1 MNNNMNDILLKNE
14 LGESVTAKVLKLF
27 KYNDEIYMLYTLN
40 EIDPSNYIKLYGV
53 KLTMNPS
60 TNQISASMIDDSV
73 WGSIVSL
80 IKEMV
85 KPVQERINNNFI
97 DLDSRNLTSVDL
109 ISKRIFKINKD
120 MADLIVKNSTLQQQT
135 TSNSNQPVQSVQPVQ
150 PVQSAQSVQPVQSAQ
165 SVQPVQS
172 AQSEQTINASNMV
185 VPSMET
191 QTNLNVE
198 ATQAS
203 TGQIPSSQNNLNQN
217 QVSQELDYKVLYEE
231 QTKNIETL
239 MQEINGLKNKLS
251 AIENILKG

>member
-14 LGESVTAKVLKLF
+14 LGESVTAKVLKIF

-85 KPVQERINNNFI
+85 KPVQERTNNNFI

-120 MADLIVKNSTLQQQT
+120 MADLIVKNSTLQQKT
-135 TSNSNQPVQSVQPVQ
+135 TSNSNQPVQPV
-150 PVQSAQSVQPVQSAQ
+150 
-165 SVQPVQS
+165 
-172 AQSEQTINASNMV
+172 QSEQTINTSNMV
-185 VPSMET
+185 ASSMET
-191 QTNLNVE
+191 QANLNVE

-203 TGQIPSSQNNLNQN
+203 TGQIPSSRNNLNQN

-239 MQEINGLKNKLS
+239 MQEINNLKNKLS
-251 AIENILKG
+251 DIENILKG

>member
-14 LGESVTAKVLKLF
+14 LGESVIAKVLKIF

-85 KPVQERINNNFI
+85 KPVQERTNNNFI

-120 MADLIVKNSTLQQQT
+120 MADLIVKNSTLQQKT
-135 TSNSNQPVQSVQPVQ
+135 TSNSNQPVQS
-150 PVQSAQSVQPVQSAQ
+150 
-165 SVQPVQS
+165 
-172 AQSEQTINASNMV
+172 EQTINTSNMV
-185 VPSMET
+185 ASSMET
-191 QTNLNVE
+191 QANLNVE

-239 MQEINGLKNKLS
+239 MQEINNLKNKLS
-251 AIENILKG
+251 DIENILKG

>member
-73 WGSIVSL
+73 WESIVSL

-85 KPVQERINNNFI
+85 KPVQERTNNNFI

-150 PVQSAQSVQPVQSAQ
+150 
-165 SVQPVQS
+165 S

-217 QVSQELDYKVLYEE
+217 QGSQELDYKVLYEE

-239 MQEINGLKNKLS
+239 MQEINNLKNKLS

>member
-85 KPVQERINNNFI
+85 KPVQERTNNNFI

-150 PVQSAQSVQPVQSAQ
+150 PVQSAQS
-165 SVQPVQS
+165 

-217 QVSQELDYKVLYEE
+217 QGSQELDYKVLYEE

-239 MQEINGLKNKLS
+239 MQEINNLKNKLS

>member
-40 EIDPSNYIKLYGV
+40 EIDPLNYIKLYGV

-85 KPVQERINNNFI
+85 KPVQERTNNNFI

-120 MADLIVKNSTLQQQT
+120 MADLIVKNSTLQQKT
-135 TSNSNQPVQSVQPVQ
+135 TSNSNQPVQSVQ
-150 PVQSAQSVQPVQSAQ
+150 
-165 SVQPVQS
+165 
-172 AQSEQTINASNMV
+172 SEQTINTSNMV
-185 VPSMET
+185 ASSMES
-191 QTNLNVE
+191 QANLNVE

-203 TGQIPSSQNNLNQN
+203 TRQIPSSQNNLNQN

-239 MQEINGLKNKLS
+239 MQEINNLKNKLS
-251 AIENILKG
+251 DIENILKG

>member
-14 LGESVTAKVLKLF
+14 LGESVTAKVLKIF

-85 KPVQERINNNFI
+85 KPVQERTNNNFI

-120 MADLIVKNSTLQQQT
+120 MADLIVKNSTLQQKT
-135 TSNSNQPVQSVQPVQ
+135 TSNSNQPVQPV
-150 PVQSAQSVQPVQSAQ
+150 
-165 SVQPVQS
+165 
-172 AQSEQTINASNMV
+172 QSEQTINTSNMV
-185 VPSMET
+185 ASSMET

-217 QVSQELDYKVLYEE
+217 QISQELDYKVLYEE

-239 MQEINGLKNKLS
+239 MQEINSLKNKLS

>member
-14 LGESVTAKVLKLF
+14 LGESVTAKVLKIF

-85 KPVQERINNNFI
+85 KPVQERTNNNFI

-120 MADLIVKNSTLQQQT
+120 MADLIVKNSTLQQKT
-135 TSNSNQPVQSVQPVQ
+135 TSNSNQPVQPV
-150 PVQSAQSVQPVQSAQ
+150 
-165 SVQPVQS
+165 
-172 AQSEQTINASNMV
+172 QSEQTINTSNMV
-185 VPSMET
+185 ASSMET
-191 QTNLNVE
+191 QANLNVE

-239 MQEINGLKNKLS
+239 MQEINNLKNKLS
-251 AIENILKG
+251 DIENILKG

>member
-14 LGESVTAKVLKLF
+14 LGESVTAKVLKIF

-85 KPVQERINNNFI
+85 KPVQERTNNNFI

-120 MADLIVKNSTLQQQT
+120 MADLIVKNSTLQQKT
-135 TSNSNQPVQSVQPVQ
+135 TSNSNQPVQS
-150 PVQSAQSVQPVQSAQ
+150 
-165 SVQPVQS
+165 
-172 AQSEQTINASNMV
+172 EQTINTSNMV
-185 VPSMET
+185 ASSMET
-191 QTNLNVE
+191 QANLNVE

-239 MQEINGLKNKLS
+239 MQEINNLKNKLS

>member
-135 TSNSNQPVQSVQPVQ
+135 TSNSNQPVQS
-150 PVQSAQSVQPVQSAQ
+150 
-165 SVQPVQS
+165 

>member
-85 KPVQERINNNFI
+85 KPVQERTNNNFI

-150 PVQSAQSVQPVQSAQ
+150 
-165 SVQPVQS
+165 S
-172 AQSEQTINASNMV
+172 AQSEQTINASNIV

>member
-14 LGESVTAKVLKLF
+14 LGESATAKVLKLF

-85 KPVQERINNNFI
+85 KPVQERTNNNFI

-120 MADLIVKNSTLQQQT
+120 MADLIVKNSTLQQKT
-135 TSNSNQPVQSVQPVQ
+135 TSNSNQPVQPV
-150 PVQSAQSVQPVQSAQ
+150 
-165 SVQPVQS
+165 
-172 AQSEQTINASNMV
+172 QSEQTINTSNMV
-185 VPSMET
+185 ASSMET
-191 QTNLNVE
+191 QANLNVE

-203 TGQIPSSQNNLNQN
+203 TGQIPSSQNNLKQN
-217 QVSQELDYKVLYEE
+217 QASQELDYKVLYEE

-239 MQEINGLKNKLS
+239 MQEINNLKNKLS
-251 AIENILKG
+251 DIENILKG

>member
-14 LGESVTAKVLKLF
+14 LGESVTAKVLKIF

-85 KPVQERINNNFI
+85 KPIQERTNNNFI

-120 MADLIVKNSTLQQQT
+120 MADLIVKNSTLQQKT
-135 TSNSNQPVQSVQPVQ
+135 TSNSNQPVQS
-150 PVQSAQSVQPVQSAQ
+150 
-165 SVQPVQS
+165 
-172 AQSEQTINASNMV
+172 EQTINTSNMV
-185 VPSMET
+185 ASSMET
-191 QTNLNVE
+191 QANLNVE

-239 MQEINGLKNKLS
+239 MQEINNLKNKLS
-251 AIENILKG
+251 DIENILKG

>member
-14 LGESVTAKVLKLF
+14 LGESVTAKVLKIF

-40 EIDPSNYIKLYGV
+40 EIDPSNYIKFYGV

-85 KPVQERINNNFI
+85 KPVQERTNNNFI

-120 MADLIVKNSTLQQQT
+120 MADLIVKNSTLQQKT
-135 TSNSNQPVQSVQPVQ
+135 TSNSNQPVQPV
-150 PVQSAQSVQPVQSAQ
+150 
-165 SVQPVQS
+165 
-172 AQSEQTINASNMV
+172 QSEQTINTSNMV
-185 VPSMET
+185 ASSMET
-191 QTNLNVE
+191 QANLNVE

-239 MQEINGLKNKLS
+239 MQEINNLKNKLS
-251 AIENILKG
+251 DIENILKG

>member
-85 KPVQERINNNFI
+85 KPVQERTNNNFI

-120 MADLIVKNSTLQQQT
+120 MADLIVKNSTLQQKT
-135 TSNSNQPVQSVQPVQ
+135 TSNSNQPVQS
-150 PVQSAQSVQPVQSAQ
+150 
-165 SVQPVQS
+165 
-172 AQSEQTINASNMV
+172 EQTINTSNMV
-185 VPSMET
+185 ASSMET
-191 QTNLNVE
+191 QANLNVE

-239 MQEINGLKNKLS
+239 MQEINNLKNKLS
-251 AIENILKG
+251 DIENILKG

>member
-85 KPVQERINNNFI
+85 KPVQERTNNNFI

-120 MADLIVKNSTLQQQT
+120 MADLIVKNSTLQQQIT
-135 TSNSNQPVQSVQPVQ
+135 NNSNQPVQTV
-150 PVQSAQSVQPVQSAQ
+150 
-165 SVQPVQS
+165 
-172 AQSEQTINASNMV
+172 QSEQIINTSNMV
-185 VPSMET
+185 APSMET
-191 QTNLNVE
+191 QTNLN
-198 ATQAS
+198 ATSAQAS
-203 TGQIPSSQNNLNQN
+203 TEQIPSSQNNLNQN
-217 QVSQELDYKVLYEE
+217 QVSQELDYKALYEE

-239 MQEINGLKNKLS
+239 MQEINSLKNKLS

>member
-14 LGESVTAKVLKLF
+14 LGESVTAKVLKIF

-85 KPVQERINNNFI
+85 KPVQERTNNNFI

-120 MADLIVKNSTLQQQT
+120 MADLIVKNSTLQQKT
-135 TSNSNQPVQSVQPVQ
+135 TSNSNQPVQS
-150 PVQSAQSVQPVQSAQ
+150 
-165 SVQPVQS
+165 
-172 AQSEQTINASNMV
+172 EQTINTSNMV
-185 VPSMET
+185 ASSMET
-191 QTNLNVE
+191 QENLNVE

-239 MQEINGLKNKLS
+239 MQEINNLKNKLS
-251 AIENILKG
+251 DIENILKG

>member
-14 LGESVTAKVLKLF
+14 LGESATAKVLKLF

-85 KPVQERINNNFI
+85 KPVQERTNNNFI

-120 MADLIVKNSTLQQQT
+120 MADLIVKNSTLQQQIT
-135 TSNSNQPVQSVQPVQ
+135 NNSNQPVQTV
-150 PVQSAQSVQPVQSAQ
+150 
-165 SVQPVQS
+165 
-172 AQSEQTINASNMV
+172 QSEQIINTSNMV
-185 VPSMET
+185 APSMET
-191 QTNLNVE
+191 QTNLN
-198 ATQAS
+198 ATSAQAS
-203 TGQIPSSQNNLNQN
+203 TEQIPSSQNNLNQN
-217 QVSQELDYKVLYEE
+217 QVSQELDYKALYEE
-231 QTKNIETL
+231 QTKKIETL
-239 MQEINGLKNKLS
+239 MQEINSLKNKLS

>member
-14 LGESVTAKVLKLF
+14 LGESATAKVLKLF

-85 KPVQERINNNFI
+85 KPVQERTNNNFI

-120 MADLIVKNSTLQQQT
+120 MADLIVKNSTLQQQIT
-135 TSNSNQPVQSVQPVQ
+135 NNSNQPVQSVPPVQ
-150 PVQSAQSVQPVQSAQ
+150 TV
-165 SVQPVQS
+165 
-172 AQSEQTINASNMV
+172 QSEQIINTSNMV
-185 VPSMET
+185 APSMET
-191 QTNLNVE
+191 QTNLN
-198 ATQAS
+198 ATSAQAS
-203 TGQIPSSQNNLNQN
+203 TEQIPSSQNNLNQN
-217 QVSQELDYKVLYEE
+217 QVSQELDYKALYEE

-239 MQEINGLKNKLS
+239 MQEINSLKNKLS

>member
-1 MNNNMNDILLKNE
+1 MNDILLKNE
-14 LGESVTAKVLKLF
+14 LGESVTAKVLKIF

-85 KPVQERINNNFI
+85 KPIQERTNNNFI

-120 MADLIVKNSTLQQQT
+120 MADLIVKNSTLQQKT
-135 TSNSNQPVQSVQPVQ
+135 TSNSNQPVQPV
-150 PVQSAQSVQPVQSAQ
+150 
-165 SVQPVQS
+165 
-172 AQSEQTINASNMV
+172 QSEQTINTSNMV
-185 VPSMET
+185 ASSMET
-191 QTNLNVE
+191 QANLNVE

-239 MQEINGLKNKLS
+239 MQEINNLKNKLS
-251 AIENILKG
+251 DIENILKG

>member
-73 WGSIVSL
+73 WESIVSL

-85 KPVQERINNNFI
+85 KPVQERTNNNFI

-135 TSNSNQPVQSVQPVQ
+135 TSNSNQPVQSVQ
-150 PVQSAQSVQPVQSAQ
+150 

-217 QVSQELDYKVLYEE
+217 QISQELDYKVLYEE

-239 MQEINGLKNKLS
+239 MQEINSLKNKLS

>member
-85 KPVQERINNNFI
+85 KPVQERTNNNFI

-135 TSNSNQPVQSVQPVQ
+135 TSNSNQPVQSVQP
-150 PVQSAQSVQPVQSAQ
+150 
-165 SVQPVQS
+165 VQPVQS

-239 MQEINGLKNKLS
+239 MQEINSLKNKLS

>member
-1 MNNNMNDILLKNE
+1 MNDILLKNE
-14 LGESVTAKVLKLF
+14 LGESVTAKVLKIF

-120 MADLIVKNSTLQQQT
+120 MADLIVKNSTLQQKT
-135 TSNSNQPVQSVQPVQ
+135 TSNSNQPVQPV
-150 PVQSAQSVQPVQSAQ
+150 
-165 SVQPVQS
+165 
-172 AQSEQTINASNMV
+172 QSEQTINTSNMV
-185 VPSMET
+185 ASSMET
-191 QTNLNVE
+191 QANLNVE

-239 MQEINGLKNKLS
+239 MQEINNLKINYL
-251 AIENILKG
+251 ILKIY

>member
-14 LGESVTAKVLKLF
+14 LGESVTAKVLKNF

-85 KPVQERINNNFI
+85 KPVQERTNNNFI

-120 MADLIVKNSTLQQQT
+120 MADLIVKNSTLQQKT
-135 TSNSNQPVQSVQPVQ
+135 TSNSNQPVQS
-150 PVQSAQSVQPVQSAQ
+150 
-165 SVQPVQS
+165 
-172 AQSEQTINASNMV
+172 EQTINTSNMV
-185 VPSMET
+185 ASSMET
-191 QTNLNVE
+191 QANLNVE

-239 MQEINGLKNKLS
+239 MQEINNLKNKLS
-251 AIENILKG
+251 DIENILKG

>member
-14 LGESVTAKVLKLF
+14 LGESVTAKVLKIF

-85 KPVQERINNNFI
+85 KPVQERTNNNFI

-120 MADLIVKNSTLQQQT
+120 MAILIAKNSTLQQQT
-135 TSNSNQPVQSVQPVQ
+135 TNNSN
-150 PVQSAQSVQPVQSAQ
+150 
-165 SVQPVQS
+165 QPVQS

-185 VPSMET
+185 APFTET

-198 ATQAS
+198 TTQAS

-217 QVSQELDYKVLYEE
+217 QVSQELDYKALYEE

-239 MQEINGLKNKLS
+239 MQEINNLKNKLS

>member
-14 LGESVTAKVLKLF
+14 LGESVTAKVLKIF

-85 KPVQERINNNFI
+85 KPVQERTNNNFI

-120 MADLIVKNSTLQQQT
+120 MADLIVKNSTLQQKT
-135 TSNSNQPVQSVQPVQ
+135 TSNSNQPVQS
-150 PVQSAQSVQPVQSAQ
+150 
-165 SVQPVQS
+165 
-172 AQSEQTINASNMV
+172 EQTINTSNMV
-185 VPSMET
+185 APSMET
-191 QTNLNVE
+191 QANLNVE
-198 ATQAS
+198 VTQAS

-239 MQEINGLKNKLS
+239 MQEINNLKNKLS
-251 AIENILKG
+251 DIENILKG

>member
-14 LGESVTAKVLKLF
+14 LGESVTAKVLKIF
-27 KYNDEIYMLYTLN
+27 KYTDEIYMLYTLN

-85 KPVQERINNNFI
+85 KPVQERTNNNFI

-120 MADLIVKNSTLQQQT
+120 MADLIVKNSTLQQKT
-135 TSNSNQPVQSVQPVQ
+135 TSNSNQPVQPV
-150 PVQSAQSVQPVQSAQ
+150 
-165 SVQPVQS
+165 
-172 AQSEQTINASNMV
+172 QSEQTINTSNMV
-185 VPSMET
+185 ASSMET
-191 QTNLNVE
+191 QANLNVE

-239 MQEINGLKNKLS
+239 MQEINNLKNKLS
-251 AIENILKG
+251 DIENILKG

>member
-14 LGESVTAKVLKLF
+14 LGESVTAKVLKIF

-60 TNQISASMIDDSV
+60 ANQISASMIDDSV

-85 KPVQERINNNFI
+85 KPVQERTNNNFI

-120 MADLIVKNSTLQQQT
+120 MADLIVKNSTLQQKT
-135 TSNSNQPVQSVQPVQ
+135 TSNSNQPVQS
-150 PVQSAQSVQPVQSAQ
+150 
-165 SVQPVQS
+165 
-172 AQSEQTINASNMV
+172 EQTINTSNMV
-185 VPSMET
+185 ASSMET
-191 QTNLNVE
+191 QANLNVE

-239 MQEINGLKNKLS
+239 MQEINNLKNKLS
-251 AIENILKG
+251 DIENILKG

>member
-85 KPVQERINNNFI
+85 KPVQERTNNNFI

-120 MADLIVKNSTLQQQT
+120 MADLIVKNSTLQQKT
-135 TSNSNQPVQSVQPVQ
+135 TSNSNQPVQSVQ
-150 PVQSAQSVQPVQSAQ
+150 
-165 SVQPVQS
+165 
-172 AQSEQTINASNMV
+172 SEQTINTSNMV
-185 VPSMET
+185 ASSMES
-191 QTNLNVE
+191 QANLNVE

-203 TGQIPSSQNNLNQN
+203 TRQIPSSQNNLNQN

-239 MQEINGLKNKLS
+239 MQEINNLKNKLS
-251 AIENILKG
+251 DIENILKG

>member
-14 LGESVTAKVLKLF
+14 LGESVTAKVLKIF

-85 KPVQERINNNFI
+85 KPVQERTNNNFI

-120 MADLIVKNSTLQQQT
+120 MADLIVKNSTLQQKT
-135 TSNSNQPVQSVQPVQ
+135 TSNSNQPVQS
-150 PVQSAQSVQPVQSAQ
+150 
-165 SVQPVQS
+165 
-172 AQSEQTINASNMV
+172 EQTINTSNMV
-185 VPSMET
+185 ASSMET
-191 QTNLNVE
+191 QANLNVE

-203 TGQIPSSQNNLNQN
+203 TGQISSSQNNLNQN

-239 MQEINGLKNKLS
+239 MQEINNLKNKLS
-251 AIENILKG
+251 DIENILKG

>member
-85 KPVQERINNNFI
+85 KPVQERTNNNFI

-135 TSNSNQPVQSVQPVQ
+135 TSNSNQPVQSVQ
-150 PVQSAQSVQPVQSAQ
+150 SVQL
-165 SVQPVQS
+165 

-239 MQEINGLKNKLS
+239 MQEINNLKNKLS

>member
-14 LGESVTAKVLKLF
+14 LGESATAKVLKLF

-85 KPVQERINNNFI
+85 KPVQERTNNNFI

-120 MADLIVKNSTLQQQT
+120 MADLIVKNSTLQQQIT
-135 TSNSNQPVQSVQPVQ
+135 NNSNQPVQSVPPVQ
-150 PVQSAQSVQPVQSAQ
+150 TV
-165 SVQPVQS
+165 
-172 AQSEQTINASNMV
+172 QSEQIINTSNMV
-185 VPSMET
+185 APSMET
-191 QTNLNVE
+191 QTNLN
-198 ATQAS
+198 ATSAQAS
-203 TGQIPSSQNNLNQN
+203 TEQIPSSQNNLNQN

-239 MQEINGLKNKLS
+239 MQEINSLKNKLS

>member
-14 LGESVTAKVLKLF
+14 LGESVTAKVFKIF

-85 KPVQERINNNFI
+85 KPVQERTNNNFI

-120 MADLIVKNSTLQQQT
+120 MADLIVKNSTLQQKT
-135 TSNSNQPVQSVQPVQ
+135 TSNSNQPVQPV
-150 PVQSAQSVQPVQSAQ
+150 
-165 SVQPVQS
+165 
-172 AQSEQTINASNMV
+172 QSEQTINTSNMV
-185 VPSMET
+185 ASSMET
-191 QTNLNVE
+191 QANLNVE

-239 MQEINGLKNKLS
+239 MQEINNLKNKLS
-251 AIENILKG
+251 DIENILKG

>member
-14 LGESVTAKVLKLF
+14 LGESVTAKVLKIF

-85 KPVQERINNNFI
+85 KPVQERTNNNFI

-120 MADLIVKNSTLQQQT
+120 MADLIVKNSTLQQKT
-135 TSNSNQPVQSVQPVQ
+135 TSNSNEPV
-150 PVQSAQSVQPVQSAQ
+150 
-165 SVQPVQS
+165 
-172 AQSEQTINASNMV
+172 QSEQTINTSNMV
-185 VPSMET
+185 ASSMET
-191 QTNLNVE
+191 QANLNVE

-239 MQEINGLKNKLS
+239 MQEINNLKNKLS
-251 AIENILKG
+251 DIENILKG

>member
-85 KPVQERINNNFI
+85 KPVQERTNNNFI

-120 MADLIVKNSTLQQQT
+120 MTDLIVKNSTLQQQT
-135 TSNSNQPVQSVQPVQ
+135 TNNSN
-150 PVQSAQSVQPVQSAQ
+150 
-165 SVQPVQS
+165 QPVQS

-217 QVSQELDYKVLYEE
+217 QGSQELDYKVLYEE

-239 MQEINGLKNKLS
+239 MQEINNLKNKLS

>member
-85 KPVQERINNNFI
+85 KPVQERTNNNFI

-150 PVQSAQSVQPVQSAQ
+150 
-165 SVQPVQS
+165 S

-217 QVSQELDYKVLYEE
+217 QGSQELDYKVLYEE

-239 MQEINGLKNKLS
+239 MQEINNLKNKLS
-251 AIENILKG
+251 DIENILKG

>member
-14 LGESVTAKVLKLF
+14 LGESVTAKVLKIF

-85 KPVQERINNNFI
+85 KPVRERTNNNFI

-120 MADLIVKNSTLQQQT
+120 MADLIVKNSTLQQKT
-135 TSNSNQPVQSVQPVQ
+135 TSNSNQPVQPV
-150 PVQSAQSVQPVQSAQ
+150 
-165 SVQPVQS
+165 
-172 AQSEQTINASNMV
+172 QSEQTINTSNMV
-185 VPSMET
+185 ASSMET
-191 QTNLNVE
+191 QANLNVE

-239 MQEINGLKNKLS
+239 MQEINNLKNKLS
-251 AIENILKG
+251 DIENILKG

>member
-14 LGESVTAKVLKLF
+14 LGESATAKVLKLF

-85 KPVQERINNNFI
+85 KPVQERTNNNFI

-120 MADLIVKNSTLQQQT
+120 MADLIVKNLTLQQQIT
-135 TSNSNQPVQSVQPVQ
+135 NNSNQPVQSVPPVQ
-150 PVQSAQSVQPVQSAQ
+150 TV
-165 SVQPVQS
+165 
-172 AQSEQTINASNMV
+172 QSEQIINTSNMV
-185 VPSMET
+185 APSMET
-191 QTNLNVE
+191 QTNLN
-198 ATQAS
+198 ATSAQAS
-203 TGQIPSSQNNLNQN
+203 TEQIPSSQNNLNQN
-217 QVSQELDYKVLYEE
+217 QVSQELDYKALYEE

-239 MQEINGLKNKLS
+239 MQEINSLKNKLS

>member
-14 LGESVTAKVLKLF
+14 LGESATAKVLKLF

-85 KPVQERINNNFI
+85 KPVQERTNNNFI

-120 MADLIVKNSTLQQQT
+120 MADLIVINSTLQQQIT
-135 TSNSNQPVQSVQPVQ
+135 NNSNQPVQTV
-150 PVQSAQSVQPVQSAQ
+150 
-165 SVQPVQS
+165 
-172 AQSEQTINASNMV
+172 QSEQIINTSNMV
-185 VPSMET
+185 APSMET
-191 QTNLNVE
+191 QTNLN
-198 ATQAS
+198 ATSAQAS
-203 TGQIPSSQNNLNQN
+203 TEQIPSSQNNLNQN
-217 QVSQELDYKVLYEE
+217 QVSQELDYKALYEE

-239 MQEINGLKNKLS
+239 MQEINSLKNKLS

>member
-73 WGSIVSL
+73 WESIVSL

-85 KPVQERINNNFI
+85 KPVQERTNNNFI

-135 TSNSNQPVQSVQPVQ
+135 TSNSNQPVQSVQ
-150 PVQSAQSVQPVQSAQ
+150 

-217 QVSQELDYKVLYEE
+217 QGSQELDYKVLYEE

-239 MQEINGLKNKLS
+239 MQEINNLKNKLS